1 MKLVTAQEMKEID
14 KLAMTKYGVPG
25 LVLMDAAAKQVADAV
40 VKMLS
45 EQAEA
50 AGTALAST
58 IGCGTEGAA
67 GRATAKAASLGKVVI
82 LCGGGNN
89 GGDGFGAAR
98 WLMSYGV
105 EVKVF
110 LIGTTEDKI
119 AGDAASELSMFK
131 AAGGRLNVIASEA
144 EWLTL
149 ELALERA
156 SVVVDAILGTGFSGE
171 LRPAAQRACQLL
183 NQLGKQVVAVDVPT
197 GINADDGSA
206 CQDAVQA
213 DVTVTMA
220 LPKTGLLLYP
230 GKRLCGSVLVA
241 GIGMPAQLVDDY
253 PSHKYRITAPM
264 VQRLLPLRAEDAHK
278 GDAGRVVVC
287 AGSPGFTGAA
297 ALCAHAAVKAG
308 AGLVSLLTPLS
319 SREVLAVKLTEVMV
333 HGLLERM
340 PGVLGSAAAS
350 DVLARANKADVLA
363 IGPGLG
369 LSDSTQQT
377 VRDILAKSEVPVV
390 IDADAITALKDNTD
404 VLSKMTAPK
413 VLTPHAGEM
422 ARLTGLA
429 VEDINKNRI
438 TIAQKYAQ
446 EWQAV
451 VVLKGAPTVVACPDG
466 TVYVNST
473 GTSALA
479 TGGSGDVLTGIIAGL
494 TAQGISLAE
503 AAVCGV
509 YLHGLAGSLACAD
522 VGLAAGEIT
531 AHVAAARE
539 IVQREAAK
547 ICTKSLKML
556 K

>member
-14 KLAMTKYGVPG
+14 KLATEKYGVPG

-40 VKMLS
+40 VKILS
-45 EQAEA
+45 EEA
-50 AGTALAST
+50 DAARSSSGFGA
-58 IGCGTEGAA
+58 EGAA
-67 GRATAKAASLGKVVI
+67 GSASAQAVSLGKVVV

-98 WLMSYGV
+98 WLMSYGL

-110 LIGTTEDKI
+110 LVGTPVEKI
-119 AGDAASELSMFK
+119 SGDAASELAMFM
-131 AAGGRLNVIASEA
+131 AAGGKLKELASE
-144 EWLTL
+144 EDWLTA

-156 SVVVDAILGTGFSGE
+156 SVVVDAILGTGFAGE
-171 LRPAAQRACQLL
+171 LRPAARRACQLV
-183 NQLGKQVVAVDVPT
+183 NQLAKCVVAVDVPT
-197 GINADDGSA
+197 GVNADDGSA
-206 CQDAVQA
+206 AEDAVEA
-213 DVTVTMA
+213 ELTVTMA
-220 LPKTGLLLYP
+220 LAKTGLLLYP
-230 GKRLCGSVLVA
+230 GKRLCGCILVA
-241 GIGMPAQLVDDY
+241 GIGMPDKLLAEY

-297 ALCAHAAVKAG
+297 ALASHAAVKAG

-350 DVLARANKADVLA
+350 DVLARASKADVLA

-377 VRDILAKSEVPVV
+377 VRDILAKAEVPVV
-390 IDADAITALKDNTD
+390 IDADAITALKDNTE
-404 VLSKMTAPK
+404 LLTKMEAPK

-422 ARLTGLA
+422 ARLTGLS
-429 VEDINKNRI
+429 VEEINKDRI
-438 TIAQKYAQ
+438 NIAHKFALA
-446 EWQAV
+446 WQAV

-466 TVYVNST
+466 TVYLNST
-473 GTSALA
+473 GSNALA

-494 TAQGISLAE
+494 VAQGISIAE

-509 YLHGLAGSLACAD
+509 YLHGLAGSLACSN
-522 VGLAAGEIT
+522 VGLAAGEI
-531 AHVAAARE
+531 AAFLPKARGF
-539 IVQREAAK
+539 VQKEAAK
-547 ICTKSLKML
+547 ICTGAVKMV